1 MRKMVRLGVLLLSLT
16 FLWGCELALLGVGA
30 GLGVG
35 TYSHVQA
42 RISKDY
48 PLAYKK
54 AWESTNTAL
63 NNLAITVTNKI
74 DEGVRGQI
82 EAVRKDG
89 AQVMIDFKDR
99 GQGVT
104 TIGIRAGVFSGR
116 NDAERIHEEIATAAG
131 LK

>member
-35 TYSHVQA
+35 TVSHIQA
-42 RISKDY
+42 RVSKDY
-48 PLAYKK
+48 PLTYKK
-54 AWESTNTAL
+54 AWEATNTAL
-63 NNLAITVTNKI
+63 NHLSITVTNKF
-74 DEGVRGQI
+74 DEGVKGQI

-89 AQVMIDFKDR
+89 TQVVIDFQDR

-104 TIGIRAGVFSGR
+104 TIGVRAGAFSGR
-116 NDAERIHEEIATAAG
+116 NDAERIHEEIVTVAG